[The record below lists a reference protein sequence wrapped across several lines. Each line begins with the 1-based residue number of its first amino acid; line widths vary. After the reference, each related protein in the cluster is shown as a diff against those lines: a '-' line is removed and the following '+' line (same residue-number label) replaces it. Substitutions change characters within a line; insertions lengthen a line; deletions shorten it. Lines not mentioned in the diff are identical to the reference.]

1 MTLFFAKK
9 AGSFSSQV
17 YQGLQEEMIAY
28 TIAESVPDNYN
39 VSPLKLTPSFFC
51 SSAQVIVFNT
61 SIIIII
67 KKECPKSCRD
77 WEGQAADIGSASC
90 RSINSTWQVISS
102 IQPFSTGA
110 ISEQAKSI
118 DPEAKEIC

>member
-39 VSPLKLTPSFFC
+39 VSPLK
-51 SSAQVIVFNT
+51 
-61 SIIIII
+61 
-67 KKECPKSCRD
+67 
-77 WEGQAADIGSASC
+77 
-90 RSINSTWQVISS
+90 
-102 IQPFSTGA
+102 
-110 ISEQAKSI
+110 
-118 DPEAKEIC
+118 